1 MKRSIFLFVVL
12 MIVAVT
18 FGLVACDSASD
29 DVTDDTPNNYIIQY
43 TDEYGV
49 RQITVTDGMPYS
61 MEWIPQK
68 TGYTFKGLF
77 DSKVGGTQY
86 TDESGMALMVF
97 TDKKNLILFPQFE
110 PIEYRIILNY
120 DNAEYGGDTNFVSV
134 DYDSEIPVLPSNLTK
149 YKMSFAGWF
158 SKPDGKGVQ
167 ITDANG
173 CPINKTVLN
182 ATNYGYTSSKEIN
195 LYAYFTY
202 DNCNV
207 KIFLSDGK
215 IVEKEVP
222 YNCKLDDI
230 ELPIGEQ
237 RVLYYSTDF
246 QGKEKFQGNITDD
259 MVLYAAIVYKIVFKT
274 SMGSLI
280 DGMYVAADTNVTL
293 RKFTG
298 GKFNFLGWE
307 YNGVLYTENFRM
319 PKENVILN
327 AKWATTDNWIPVSTK
342 EDFAS
347 IKNNLSGKYFLT
359 NDIDLGEWTPLGD
372 YCWEVNTGP
381 YEMFTG
387 RFDGDNYKIK
397 YKITMGDLDERK
409 TYSWGIWGSV
419 YNATIENLNVNVYV
433 NIDGTIKDCTC
444 AYAGGVVGWMKES
457 TISNCNVSG
466 NITLYGVGGK
476 NYGIARGAGIAGKA
490 YSSRFVNVHNRA
502 DLYVQAFNAA
512 AAGICAGVDNLC
524 TFDNWSNIGRY
535 DAKHDPWVNGAIY
548 YDAKAID
555 MSQGKGR
562 KKAWVQIQ
570 PYD

>member
-1 MKRSIFLFVVL
+1 MKRIIFLFVVL

-18 FGLVACDSASD
+18 FGLVACDSASN
-29 DVTDDTPNNYIIQY
+29 DVTDDTPKNYTIQY

-120 DNAEYGGDTNFVSV
+120 DNAEYGGDTNFVPV

-158 SKPDGKGVQ
+158 SEPDGKGVQ

-173 CPINKTVLN
+173 CPVNKTVLN

-207 KIFLSDGK
+207 RIFLSDGK
-215 IVEKEVP
+215 IVEKVVP

-237 RVLYYSTDF
+237 RVLYYSTDS
-246 QGKEKFQGNITDD
+246 QGKEKFKGNITDD
-259 MVLYAAIVYKIVFKT
+259 MELYAAIVYKIVFKT

-307 YNGVLYTENFRM
+307 YNGILYTEYFRM

-327 AKWATTDNWIPVSTK
+327 AKWATTDNWIPVSTRD
-342 EDFAS
+342 DFAN

-372 YCWEVNTGP
+372 YCWGVNTGP

-397 YKITMGDLDERK
+397 YKITISNLDREK

-419 YNATIENLNVNVYV
+419 YNAMIENINVNV
-433 NIDGTIKDCTC
+433 NINGTEQACTC
-444 AYAGGVVGWMKES
+444 AYAGGVVGWLKES

-466 NITLYGVGGK
+466 YICLDWVGD
-476 NYGIARGAGIAGKA
+476 NNNGIARGAGIAGKA
-490 YSSRFVNVHNRA
+490 YSGTFMNVHNRA
-502 DLYVQAFNAA
+502 DLYVRAKNAA
-512 AAGICAGVDNLC
+512 AAGICAGADNSC
-524 TFDNWSNIGRY
+524 TFDDWSNTGKY
-535 DAKHDPWVNGAIY
+535 DAICSPWLIGSIHYN
-548 YDAKAID
+548 AKAID
-555 MSQGKGR
+555 MGSKGKY
-562 KKAWVQIQ
+562 QS
-570 PYD
+570 YD